1 MIAFCPGLNR
11 SWHWALICLVA
22 WSLPLAAHAGEFTLT
37 IGPAAEDRGPIPIR
51 ASLDLPADCADCRAV
66 ELQDANG
73 KSLVGQ
79 LAAPGL
85 LDPVAAE
92 QRPNTRV
99 LWLIAPELK
108 SGQTLTLSGRLSKQ
122 PAAADP
128 AAVHSW
134 QDTPGEYLELRFGD
148 RPALRYMY
156 HALDETTPASREQT
170 YKVYHHLFD
179 STGRTLLTKG
189 PGGLYTHHRGLFFG
203 FNKISYG
210 DGKTADTWHCTGDTY
225 LSHERV
231 LASEA
236 GPVLGRHRLLIDWHG
251 PSKEVFAHEERE
263 MTLYPIGTGQLVEFA
278 SRLRTTAGPI
288 KLDGDP
294 QHAGFQ
300 FRAAAEVAETTKGET
315 YYLRPDGA
323 GKPGETRNWPD
334 QKEHINLP
342 WNAMSFVV
350 GGQRYTATYLD
361 RPQNPKEARFS
372 ERDYGRFGSYFVYD
386 LTEDRPLEL
395 NYRVWVQPGE
405 LTVAGAA
412 MHSVNFV
419 NPIPAKVAW
428 K

>member
-1 MIAFCPGLNR
+1 MTILNR
-11 SWHWALICLVA
+11 GQRLAVCCWLFCFSQ
-22 WSLPLAAHAGEFTLT
+22 SLAAEKAFELT
-37 IGPAAEDRGPIPIR
+37 IGSAAQDRGQLPVR
-51 ASLDLPADCADCRAV
+51 ARLDLPPECADCRTV
-66 ELQDANG
+66 ELKDNAG
-73 KSLVGQ
+73 KSVVGQ
-79 LAAPGL
+79 LTGLSL
-85 LDPVAAE
+85 LDPDAAE
-92 QRPNTRV
+92 QRLEARV
-99 LWLIAPELK
+99 LWMIVPALK
-108 SGQTLTLSGRLSKQ
+108 AGQALKLTGKLSNEKPTSDGTG
-122 PAAADP
+122 ACAW
-128 AAVHSW
+128 H
-134 QDTPGEYLELRFGD
+134 DTPGEYLELRRGD

-156 HALDETTPASREQT
+156 HALDDTTPASREQT

-179 STGRTLLTKG
+179 SSGKTLLTKG
-189 PGGLYTHHRGLFFG
+189 PGGLYTHHRGLFYG

-210 DGKTADTWHCTGDTY
+210 DGKTADTWHCTGDTH

-251 PSKEVFAHEERE
+251 PGKEVFAHEERE
-263 MTLYPIGTGQLVEFA
+263 LTLYHLDSVQLVEFA
-278 SRLRTTAGPI
+278 SRLRTAVGPV

-334 QKEHINLP
+334 QKEHVNLP

-350 GGQRYTATYLD
+350 AGQRYTAAYLD
-361 RPQNPKEARFS
+361 RPQNPKEARYS
-372 ERDYGRFGSYFVYD
+372 ERDYGRFGSYFVYE
-386 LTEDRPLEL
+386 LTEQQPLEI

-405 LTVAGAA
+405 MTIADATS
-412 MHSVNFV
+412 HSANFV
-419 NPIPAKVAW
+419 EPLSATVKW